1 MPKVYHGFGGRLFH
15 EMPSRVQDDAI
26 YHIRVRC
33 ATGSAPLTQPDIA
46 GRLLDSVK
54 LYQAKERWWVHLFLL
69 MPDHWHALLSFGLE
83 REMSKTIG
91 DWKRW
96 HTRHSGIVW
105 QENYFDHRVRNH
117 LAEWDAKSDYIRNNP
132 VVAGLCERAEKWPW
146 QWSAHEMT

>member
-15 EMPSRVQDDAI
+15 EMPSWVQADAI

-33 ATGSAPLTQPDIA
+33 EVGSPRLTQPEIA
-46 GRLLDSVK
+46 DRLLESVK
-54 LYQAKERWWVHLFLL
+54 LYQVKERWWVHLFLL
-69 MPDHWHALLSFGLE
+69 MPDHWHALLSFGVG

-96 HTRHSGIVW
+96 HTRHDGIVW
-105 QENYFDHRVRNH
+105 QGNYFDHRVRNH

-132 VVAGLCERAEKWPW
+132 VVAGLCERAEDWPW
-146 QWSAHEMT
+146 QWSAHE